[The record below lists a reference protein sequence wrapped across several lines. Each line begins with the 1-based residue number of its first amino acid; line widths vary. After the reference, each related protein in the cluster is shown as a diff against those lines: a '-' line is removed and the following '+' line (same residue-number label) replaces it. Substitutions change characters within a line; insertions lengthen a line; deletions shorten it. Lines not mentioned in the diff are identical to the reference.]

1 MGLFKKEDLITYKL
15 EINGMRCS
23 MCESHVN
30 DVVRKNFDVKS
41 VKSSH
46 SKNETIIK
54 TKEELDLDKL
64 KEVIASTGYE
74 LVNVN
79 KI

>member
-79 KI
+79 KL